1 MTQQCNKVATYIRVV
16 AAIDQVWM
24 GRCSAQAVSSE
35 TEFRHADPSGE
46 EEEAFRFSLACSDSN
61 NDVAES

>member
-1 MTQQCNKVATYIRVV
+1 MTQQCNKVATYIRAV
-16 AAIDQVWM
+16 AAIDQVCM

-35 TEFRHADPSGE
+35 TEFRYADASGE
-46 EEEAFRFSLACSDSN
+46 EEEAFRCSLACSDSN